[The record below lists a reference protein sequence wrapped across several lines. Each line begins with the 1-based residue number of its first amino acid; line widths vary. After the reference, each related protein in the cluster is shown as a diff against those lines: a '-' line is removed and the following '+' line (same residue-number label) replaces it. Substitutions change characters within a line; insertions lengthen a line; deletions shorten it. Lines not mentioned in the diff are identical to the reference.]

1 MPSILLSFESSVKTP
16 LQSLGQADIVSL
28 LVNGR
33 DRVTWECDSELS
45 LEEWIEQV
53 FLLSQNGSALRA
65 VP

>member
-1 MPSILLSFESSVKTP
+1 MKTP

-53 FLLSQNGSALRA
+53 FLLPQNGSALRA